1 MKVKSF
7 FIYTF
12 FLQISS
18 VILLWVLLVG
28 WLQFFYLPD
37 IDDDFNLQQQIVTEG
52 FASTLGTV
60 ANNPEYFERIMTS
73 LQKMY
78 TDAMENGLEVSYRPF
93 VAVRN
98 QHGDVL
104 YRNSDQIKITDNI
117 LFNDLK
123 KQYPNWHFTF
133 AWNDEHSIEVILGE
147 SYFDRKSIIGSPAEG
162 TAIPLL
168 FILGIMLIAI
178 IITAYFSL
186 RPLRQAAT
194 IIASRKPGNLTP
206 ISVKEQYKEIRPII
220 TAINNLM
227 SRVDAANQREKR
239 FMADAAHE
247 LRTPIAAVI
256 AQLHLLMQIQNV
268 KEKEEI
274 VNDMQAALNRAS
286 SLSHQLIDLARLE
299 AEDFSVNKEQINLP
313 VLISH
318 ITSLHVPHAINQDID
333 IELQSADNVFI
344 TTDKLALTTIFT
356 NLLENAIKY
365 SDKKGKIKITIKD
378 LSPFGATITVQDN
391 GRGIPEESRQLIFS
405 RFYRVPGTSETGS
418 GLGLSIVHNL
428 ATKIDAAI
436 RVTDGL
442 DKKGVG
448 FIIDL
453 P

>member
-268 KEKEEI
+268 KEKEKI

>member
-274 VNDMQAALNRAS
+274 VNDMQAALNRAA

-405 RFYRVPGTSETGS
+405 RFYRVPGTTETGS

>member
-123 KQYPNWHFTF
+123 KQYPNWLFTF

-274 VNDMQAALNRAS
+274 VNDMQAALNRAA

-405 RFYRVPGTSETGS
+405 RFYRVPGTTETGS

>member
-18 VILLWVLLVG
+18 VVLLWALFVG

-37 IDDDFNLQQQIVTEG
+37 IDDDFNRQQKIVTQG
-52 FASTLGTV
+52 FADTLGAV
-60 ANNPEYFERIMTS
+60 SNNPEYFDQIATS

-78 TDAMENGLEVSYRPF
+78 TDAMENGLEVSYKPF
-93 VAVRN
+93 VVVRN
-98 QHGDVL
+98 SKSDVL
-104 YRNSDQIKITDNI
+104 YRNSDEINI
-117 LFNDLK
+117 SAETTFEHLK
-123 KQYPNWHFTF
+123 KQYPEWHFTV
-133 AWNDEHSIEVILGE
+133 AWNNTHTIQVILGE

-168 FILGIMLIAI
+168 FILGLMLIAI
-178 IITAYFSL
+178 IVTAYFSL

-194 IIASRKPGNLTP
+194 IISSRQPGNLTP
-206 ISVKEQYKEIRPII
+206 IAVKEQYKEIRPII

-227 SRVDAANQREKR
+227 SRVDSANQREKR

-256 AQLHLLMQIQNV
+256 AQLHLLMQIQNI

-274 VNDMQAALNRAS
+274 IKDMQATLNHAA

-299 AEDFSVNKEQINLP
+299 AEDFPLNKELIDLP
-313 VLISH
+313 ALISH
-318 ITSLHVPHAINQDID
+318 ITSLHVPHAINQNID
-333 IELQSADNVFI
+333 IELQSPNSVLI
-344 TTDKLALTTIFT
+344 TTDKLALSTIFT

-378 LSPFGATITVQDN
+378 LTPFGATITVQDN
-391 GRGIPEESRQLIFS
+391 GRGIPDESRQLIFS
-405 RFYRVPGTSETGS
+405 RFYRVPGTTEIGS
-418 GLGLSIVHNL
+418 GLGLSIVQNL
-428 ATKIDAAI
+428 ATKINAVI

-442 DKKGVG
+442 EKKGVG

>member
-1 MKVKSF
+1 M
-7 FIYTF
+7 
-12 FLQISS
+12 
-18 VILLWVLLVG
+18 LWVLLVG

-274 VNDMQAALNRAS
+274 VNDMQAALNRAA

-405 RFYRVPGTSETGS
+405 RFYRVPGTTETGS

>member
-274 VNDMQAALNRAS
+274 VNDMQAALNRAA

>member
-1 MKVKSF
+1 M
-7 FIYTF
+7 
-12 FLQISS
+12 
-18 VILLWVLLVG
+18 ILLWVLLVG

>member
-194 IIASRKPGNLTP
+194 IIASRKPGNLNP

-274 VNDMQAALNRAS
+274 VNDMQAALNRAA

-405 RFYRVPGTSETGS
+405 RFYRVPGTTETGS

>member
-227 SRVDAANQREKR
+227 SRVDAASQREKR

-256 AQLHLLMQIQNV
+256 AQLHLLIQIQNV

>member
-1 MKVKSF
+1 VKVKSF

-123 KQYPNWHFTF
+123 KQYPNCHFTF

-274 VNDMQAALNRAS
+274 VNDMQAALNRAA

-405 RFYRVPGTSETGS
+405 RFYRVPGTTETGS

-448 FIIDL
+448 FFIDL

>member
-147 SYFDRKSIIGSPAEG
+147 SYFDRKSIIGSPAES

>member
-18 VILLWVLLVG
+18 VVLLWGLLVG
-28 WLQFFYLPD
+28 WLQFFYLPS
-37 IDDDFNLQQQIVTEG
+37 IDDDFNRQQQIVTKG
-52 FASTLGTV
+52 FADTLGAVT
-60 ANNPEYFERIMTS
+60 NNPEYFDRIATS

-78 TDAMENGLEVSYRPF
+78 TDAMENGLEVSYKPF
-93 VAVRN
+93 VVIRN
-98 QHGDVL
+98 QHGEVL
-104 YRNSDQIKITDNI
+104 YRNSDKINITDNI
-117 LFNDLK
+117 TFNEL
-123 KQYPNWHFTF
+123 QAQQPNWHFTVS
-133 AWNDEHSIEVILGE
+133 WNDAHTIEVILGE

-178 IITAYFSL
+178 IVTAYFSL

-194 IIASRKPGNLTP
+194 IISSRKPGNLTP
-206 ISVKEQYKEIRPII
+206 IEVKEQYKEIRPII

-227 SRVDAANQREKR
+227 LRVDAANQREKR

-247 LRTPIAAVI
+247 LRTSIAAVI
-256 AQLHLLMQIQNV
+256 AQLHLLMQIDNV
-268 KEKEEI
+268 KEREEI
-274 VNDMQAALNRAS
+274 VKDMQAALNRAA

-299 AEDFSVNKEQINLP
+299 AEDFSVNKEQINIP
-313 VLISH
+313 TLISH
-318 ITSLHVPHAINQDID
+318 ITSLHVPHAISQDID
-333 IELQSADNVFI
+333 IELQSPDNVFI

-365 SDKKGKIKITIKD
+365 SDKKGKIKITIRD

-405 RFYRVPGTSETGS
+405 RFYRVPGTMETGS

-428 ATKIDAAI
+428 ATKIDATI

>member
-162 TAIPLL
+162 TAISLL

-274 VNDMQAALNRAS
+274 VNDMQAALNRAA

-405 RFYRVPGTSETGS
+405 RFYRVPGTTETGS

>member
-78 TDAMENGLEVSYRPF
+78 TDAMENGLEVFYRPF

-274 VNDMQAALNRAS
+274 VNDMQAALNRAA

-405 RFYRVPGTSETGS
+405 RFYRVPGTTETGS

>member
-318 ITSLHVPHAINQDID
+318 ITSLHVPHSINQDID